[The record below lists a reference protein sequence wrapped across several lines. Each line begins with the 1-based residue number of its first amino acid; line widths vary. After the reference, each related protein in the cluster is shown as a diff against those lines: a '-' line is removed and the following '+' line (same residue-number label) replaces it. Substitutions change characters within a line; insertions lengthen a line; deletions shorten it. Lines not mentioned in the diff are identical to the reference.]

1 MLHYRDKPICVS
13 PLALWSEADLRGFDE
28 STAAVCKARGSLLI
42 RGKLCL
48 RRLLLSWW
56 GG

>member
-1 MLHYRDKPICVS
+1 MLHCCDKPICVS
-13 PLALWSEADLRGFDE
+13 PLALWSEADRQGFHE
-28 STAAVCKARGSLLI
+28 STAAVCEARGSLLV
-42 RGKLCL
+42 RGKLCP